1 VREFMTITEE
11 TFASIASCW
20 TEARYNLNWDSIFVL
35 PSWLRVWWQA
45 FGSEA
50 ELYLRAVRQGE
61 KIIGIAPLLIRGETA
76 YFIGSADICDY
87 LDFIV
92 APGMEKDFFS
102 ALLDDLGQRG
112 IGQLDLKPVRADST
126 VLIHLTAAAR
136 ERQYDV
142 LCREYGASV
151 ELALPST
158 WDDYLATLSTKQ
170 RHEVRRKLRRLWESD
185 KVEYYCH
192 ELRHGVDDFMDTF
205 LELFAESRGEKA
217 SFMTASMESFFR
229 SLAGAMAEIG
239 ILRVGVLKLDS
250 RPAAVVMGF
259 DYRGAVYLYNSA
271 YDPDY
276 RHLSVGLLSKV
287 LCIKDSIQQGRKK
300 WDFLGGRESYKYR
313 LGGKEVPLYDCRI
326 RVR

>member
-1 VREFMTITEE
+1 M
-11 TFASIASCW
+11 
-20 TEARYNLNWDSIFVL
+20 
-35 PSWLRVWWQA
+35 RVWWQA
-45 FGSEA
+45 FGSDA

-76 YFIGSADICDY
+76 SFIGSADICDY

-92 APGMEKDFFS
+92 APGMERDFFS
-102 ALLDDLGQRG
+102 ALLDDLGQQG
-112 IGQLDLKPVRADST
+112 IGQLDLRPVRADST

-142 LCREYGASV
+142 LCHESGASV
-151 ELALPST
+151 ELNLPSS
-158 WDDYLATLSTKQ
+158 WDDYLAALSTKQ

-185 KVEYYCH
+185 KVEYHCQ
-192 ELRHGVDDFMDTF
+192 ELRHGVGDFMDTF
-205 LELFAESRGEKA
+205 LELFSKSRGEKS

-229 SLAGAMAEIG
+229 SLAGAMAETG

-250 RPAAVVMGF
+250 RPVAVVMGF
-259 DYRGAVYLYNSA
+259 DYRDAVYLYNSA

-300 WDFLGGRESYKYR
+300 WDFLGGRESYKYH